1 MFHVKHFDDITD
13 EKLARK
19 AKTTLSNFKKNT
31 QILFKHDL
39 HKGIVPVL
47 RFYRNCFT

>member
-1 MFHVKHFDDITD
+1 MFHVKHFDDSTD
-13 EKLARK
+13 KKLAK
-19 AKTTLSNFKKNT
+19 KLKQHYQISKNT

>member
-19 AKTTLSNFKKNT
+19 AKTTLSNFKKT
-31 QILFKHDL
+31 LKSYLSMICT
-39 HKGIVPVL
+39 
-47 RFYRNCFT
+47 RE